1 MASKQAIKKYSIEQI
16 LRSNQFSLKEKY
28 LLTAIL
34 EDKEYSIDEVKSLL
48 EKEMKRGVK

>member
-1 MASKQAIKKYSIEQI
+1 MANKEVKKYSIEQI

-34 EDKEYSIDEVKSLL
+34 ENKEYTIDEVKSLL